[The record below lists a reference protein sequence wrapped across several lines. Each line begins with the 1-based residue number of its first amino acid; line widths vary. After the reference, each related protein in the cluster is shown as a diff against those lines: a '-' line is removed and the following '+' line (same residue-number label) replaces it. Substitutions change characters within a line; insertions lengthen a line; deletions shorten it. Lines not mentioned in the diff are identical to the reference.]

1 MHKSCKFWWSPTYPF
16 LLLLLL
22 TPLRVISKNPI
33 PNSRPWRFILTV
45 FLSVLALPI
54 RSLTHFEWILVY
66 GMRLESNCILLHVD
80 IQLSQ
85 HHLLKRI
92 SFPSLNGLDTLVKK
106 QLTIA
111 TWVYL
116 WTFKF
121 HSIDLFCPSLC
132 QYHIV
137 LMTVAFFKK
146 LRSGFREI
154 YIP

>member
-85 HHLLKRI
+85 NHFLMRLF
-92 SFPSLNGLDTLVKK
+92 FPYGRPWHSCRK
-106 QLTIA
+106 
-111 TWVYL
+111 
-116 WTFKF
+116 
-121 HSIDLFCPSLC
+121 SIDSRFTGLFLGC
-132 QYHIV
+132 QFCSVTPVWYCIEY
-137 LMTVAFFKK
+137 
-146 LRSGFREI
+146 RGFVVSF
-154 YIP
+154 